1 MVRLIESES
10 TCRGKPRLDYSLL
23 NCARNWVGWRVR
35 LAASHHDFVANSR
48 PIYRVHRSRDNTF
61 FGRPRSEDNQPGTP
75 NRSAREREE
84 KKRNGHLSRRKRRIE
99 EEGDRTGEISFH
111 VPRLRFI
118 GRHVGIEGSLKAS
131 PTVAFFRGDDGR
143 TERIHADAK
152 RGRGGEQ
159 AVVFLGCS
167 SEEKGSRGTVL
178 RIHRTISDDSA
189 PLSPRYNNMRHGHT
203 LNHRSTKDSADIHMV
218 EWGPRDFNLSRFPR
232 REY

>member
-1 MVRLIESES
+1 MRLIESES

-61 FGRPRSEDNQPGTP
+61 FRGRPRSEDNQPGTP

-152 RGRGGEQ
+152 RGRGRERAGGRLSWLFERRKG
-159 AVVFLGCS
+159 VPRNRITDSPDDLGRLGAIIAS
-167 SEEKGSRGTVL
+167 L
-178 RIHRTISDDSA
+178 
-189 PLSPRYNNMRHGHT
+189 
-203 LNHRSTKDSADIHMV
+203 
-218 EWGPRDFNLSRFPR
+218 
-232 REY
+232 

>member
-1 MVRLIESES
+1 MACPSTAPNWTITEREPRRRQGGMVRLIESES

-111 VPRLRFI
+111 VPRLEIHWTSRRYRGF
-118 GRHVGIEGSLKAS
+118 VESEPDSGIL
-131 PTVAFFRGDDGR
+131 PWR
-143 TERIHADAK
+143 
-152 RGRGGEQ
+152 
-159 AVVFLGCS
+159 
-167 SEEKGSRGTVL
+167 
-178 RIHRTISDDSA
+178 
-189 PLSPRYNNMRHGHT
+189 
-203 LNHRSTKDSADIHMV
+203 
-218 EWGPRDFNLSRFPR
+218 
-232 REY
+232 